1 MPSFLT
7 VQQKMD
13 VDELLQAYARNV
25 AFEMGKN
32 TTTSTTELND
42 YGKRHFSPMQF
53 LGVHPANQTPAR
65 TKERCFYIQNVD
77 DSSKPGPTGWRSR
90 GSPASETCC
99 LTRLR
104 GAHPQPLSLTCAA
117 WH

>member
-1 MPSFLT
+1 
-7 VQQKMD
+7 MD

-77 DSSKPGPTGWRSR
+77 DSSKPLVPLAGGREAAR
-90 GSPASETCC
+90 RARPAV
-99 LTRLR
+99 
-104 GAHPQPLSLTCAA
+104 
-117 WH
+117 